1 MKVGMQKSWLSVI
14 DEWDQIDLISPVFS
28 CLLGPRADPN
38 HRQILQLSPI
48 TIHYFDWRTVFV
60 DAKVAFIILNP
71 EFCCWKIPTF
81 ADSRLWSIRVGFNC
95 CEGIPHEGHGS
106 TGRLG
111 NRRHSQAAGHLK
123 PRHIWHFHGSLINF
137 HGIWCCEI
145 CWSIYFFNRSNGDLK
160 RKGWAN
166 DAWIRARALT
176 KSLWTMSGCNAAAVQ
191 RLFGPPSPSRP
202 VENWWKI
209 HSWNPNMTRCKPLLS
224 GKSM

>member
-137 HGIWCCEI
+137 HGIWCCSWGI
-145 CWSIYFFNRSNGDLK
+145 WSPR
-160 RKGWAN
+160 
-166 DAWIRARALT
+166 IRLLDPACQLLR
-176 KSLWTMSGCNAAAVQ
+176 
-191 RLFGPPSPSRP
+191 GPRPSRYVLVCRWVP
-202 VENWWKI
+202 ACCFQYRTHPK
-209 HSWNPNMTRCKPLLS
+209 HLRRKMC
-224 GKSM
+224 